1 MDAVRPLAVDLCAQ
15 TGTRCVDLLV
25 SDATNAFAHPYA
37 AKEASAATAAS
48 DWARLTT
55 TAGRAYLA
63 LFDGVPDVRVL
74 IASKCVSKALDRT
87 PGLDAEAVGGQV
99 RAFLVGDGFGREAP
113 IDVSFFK
120 LQ

>member
-1 MDAVRPLAVDLCAQ
+1 MRPLAVDLCAQ

-120 LQ
+120 VQ